1 MDGGKGMAVGIW
13 TEIRLRSL
21 RFSFHKIK
29 TNSSHLASWS
39 RGKMDDVAHV
49 QQMLQEYGALPPVLD
64 SLSTDLVG
72 TPRPGSEFRQS
83 VPRRSEEDGAAAR
96 QPLFRSEARV
106 SIATRVQEAWV
117 VGRWGMNPLLA
128 QG

>member
-1 MDGGKGMAVGIW
+1 M
-13 TEIRLRSL
+13 
-21 RFSFHKIK
+21 
-29 TNSSHLASWS
+29 NSSHLASWS

-49 QQMLQEYGALPPVLD
+49 QQMLQEYGALPPALD
-64 SLSTDLVG
+64 SLSTHLVG

-96 QPLFRSEARV
+96 RPLFRSEVRG

-117 VGRWGMNPLLA
+117 VGGWGMNPLLA